1 MGSAAEPPPALE
13 TMAVVETPAMERAE
27 VLPAWALPARFE
39 PRQEPDAGQTAGAR
53 AGSMVP
59 LW

>member
-27 VLPAWALPARFE
+27 VLPAWALP
-39 PRQEPDAGQTAGAR
+39 TR

>member
-1 MGSAAEPPPALE
+1 
-13 TMAVVETPAMERAE
+13 MAVGETLGMERAE